1 MSNTEQLK
9 QWRRL
14 FHQHPEVSYQE
25 YETTKRLKE
34 ILKAHDIKMVDYP
47 LETGVVAEIGQGD
60 EIVALRTDIDAL
72 PILEQV
78 DSDITSQSKG
88 AMHACGHDI
97 HMASILGAAL
107 ILKEKEADLPGRV
120 RILFQ
125 AAEELGSGAQQMI
138 DAGVLMGVKAVTGF
152 HNDPTLKVGEFSIKA
167 GAMTSA
173 VDRFFIRIQAKGGHA
188 AKPEESNDP
197 MIILGQL
204 LTSVQSIVSRN
215 VSAFDSAVVTI
226 GEVSAGNT
234 WNVIPDTAQIQGTVR
249 TFDPKTRAHV
259 EHRLQSICDGLA
271 QAFDAKVELDYM
283 HLPNA
288 VMNDAD
294 LTEVAKSTAQEAGY
308 QVYDLKQPKTI
319 GEDFSAMSDT
329 VPGVFAFIGSESD
342 YDLHHPKYNP
352 NEGILETAPV
362 YLANLVQK
370 LF

>member
-1 MSNTEQLK
+1 MSHFEQLVK
-9 QWRRL
+9 WRRL
-14 FHQHPEVSYQE
+14 FHQYPEVSYQE

-34 ILKAHDIKMVDYP
+34 ILTENEIKMMDYP
-47 LETGVVAEIGQGD
+47 LSTGLVAEIGQGD
-60 EIVALRTDIDAL
+60 TIVALRTDIDAL
-72 PILEQV
+72 PIEEQAEGV
-78 DSDITSQSKG
+78 VTSQNKG

-107 ILKEKEADLPGRV
+107 LLKEREADLPGRV

-125 AAEELGSGAQQMI
+125 AAEEVGSGAQQMV
-138 DAGVLMGVKAVTGF
+138 DAGVLDGVKAVTGF
-152 HNDPTLKVGEFSIKA
+152 HNDPTLPVGTMAIKP

-173 VDRFFIRIQAKGGHA
+173 VDRFFIRIKAKGGHA

-234 WNVIPDTAQIQGTVR
+234 WNVIPDSAQIQGTVR
-249 TFDPKTRAHV
+249 TFNNETRTLAQQ
-259 EHRLQSICDGLA
+259 RLKSICDGLA
-271 QAFDAKVELDYM
+271 AAFDADIELEYI

-288 VMNDAD
+288 VMNHED
-294 LTEVAKSTAQEAGY
+294 LTPLAQLAAEETGY
-308 QVYDLKQPKTI
+308 HVEHLEQPKTI

-329 VPGVFAFIGSESD
+329 VPGVFSFIGSQSN

-352 NEGILETAPV
+352 NEAILKTAPEF
-362 YLANLVQK
+362 LANLVQK